1 MSVGYRWKKLI
12 YGRLKCSIDLCFSA
26 STNKLGICTCIRDE
40 EGCFVL
46 AKSMW
51 FTLLCSIDVGE
62 ALGLYHAIKWIHDL
76 RLPNVDSKRVV
87 DYFNRSNDDITEY
100 GIIMDINIYYCS
112 LYLTNSRVGFTRRQA
127 NEVVHEL
134 TNAST
139 SLLSSRIFDD
149 LPTCINNL
157 IANEMYKH
165 IFLKKSEAPH
175 HHSYGSTKYKK
186 LNK

>member
-12 YGRLKCSIDLCFSA
+12 YGQLKCSIDLCFSA
-26 STNKLGICTCIRDE
+26 STNKLGICTCIRDGALE
-40 EGCFVL
+40 KL
-46 AKSMW
+46 W

-62 ALGLYHAIKWIHDL
+62 VLGLYPAIQWKHDL
-76 RLPNVDSKRVV
+76 RLPNVDFEVDSKRVV

-100 GIIMDINIYYCS
+100 DIIMDINIYYCS
-112 LYLTNSRVGFTRRQA
+112 LYLTNSRVGFTRKQA

-139 SLLSSRIFDD
+139 SLLSSHIFDD
-149 LPTCINNL
+149 LPTCINDL

-186 LNK
+186 LIK